1 MAHVLTLNVTSRE
14 ARGSRKLH
22 ALRRQGLLPGV
33 VYGYK
38 VADGMLVQVE
48 RRTFEQVYRRAG
60 ANSLID
66 LRLDADGTATK
77 VFVHEIQ
84 RHPVNHAL
92 LHVDFRAVNMDEP
105 ITAEVALI
113 LVGEAPAVR
122 DADGMVMQV
131 LETLHIRALPA
142 HIPSNIE
149 VDVSRLSEV
158 GQGINVGDL
167 QLPAE
172 VEVLTDPELHVVHI
186 IASQKG
192 TEEEEAAT
200 EAAEAEAA
208 EAGEAGAEGDDEG

>member
-1 MAHVLTLNVTSRE
+1 MAHTLTLNVTSR
-14 ARGSRKLH
+14 AVRGSRKLH
-22 ALRRQGLLPGV
+22 ALRRQGLLPGI

-38 VADGMLVQVE
+38 VADGMLVQVD

-66 LRLDADGTATK
+66 LRLDTSRAATK

-92 LHVDFRAVNMDEP
+92 LHVDFRAVNLDEP

-122 DADGMVMQV
+122 EVDGMVMQV
-131 LETLHIRALPA
+131 LENLHVRALPA

-149 VDVSRLSEV
+149 VDVSGLSEV
-158 GQGINVGDL
+158 GQGISVGDL
-167 QLPAE
+167 QLPAD

-186 IASQKG
+186 IASQRV

-200 EAAEAEAA
+200 EAAEAEAD
-208 EAGEAGAEGDDEG
+208 EAAAEGEDEG